1 MGSSCCSSLNS
12 WCFASSLYQA
22 ACYRSW
28 WFSVFSQPQTSLV
41 LVTYVAFAVLNGVKS
56 FFHIPDHC
64 ILGGCAIV
72 LPQIYRFGISLP
84 ELLQLPPADGTLA
97 FPLQD
102 ECEEQP
108 QIRLRESIQQLVDTK
123 GGRPQS
129 VPHCERCGQQG
140 SSAAKC
146 SFLAESRYWISGQKP
161 SQILWTDYYRKEML
175 FLCHCFIRGCICN

>member
-1 MGSSCCSSLNS
+1 M
-12 WCFASSLYQA
+12 
-22 ACYRSW
+22 
-28 WFSVFSQPQTSLV
+28 FSQPQTSLV

-56 FFHIPDHC
+56 FSHIPDHR
-64 ILGGCAIV
+64 ILGGCAII

-108 QIRLRESIQQLVDTK
+108 QIRLRESIQQLGDTK
-123 GGRPQS
+123 GGRAQS
-129 VPHCERCGQQG
+129 VLSVTLNHPNSHYERCGQQG

-175 FLCHCFIRGCICN
+175 FLCHCFITGCICN